1 MLIFL
6 NYVCVCHRCSGRWGC
21 AADAAGVKDDKGSI
35 SALAEGQ
42 EPEASGGLCNSVVWV
57 QQNLPQRQK
66 TADLWVYHL
75 WLNYIL
81 KQISKLRFQ
90 HSICEFRN
98 DVARWARVGSVSAL
112 SWGLFSKIF
121 CFYILCLPPYISTM
135 DHFFVSYES
144 HRNKKQF
151 CIVGIKFSKDSIL
164 HKVLSYEL
172 VLTRGYFH
180 AEREGGRIDC

>member
-1 MLIFL
+1 M
-6 NYVCVCHRCSGRWGC
+6 CHRCSGRWGC

-35 SALAEGQ
+35 SALAEEQ
-42 EPEASGGLCNSVVWV
+42 EPEASGGLCNGVVWV
-57 QQNLPQRQK
+57 QQSLPQRQK

-75 WLNYIL
+75 WLNYIQ
-81 KQISKLRFQ
+81 KQISTFWFQ

-121 CFYILCLPPYISTM
+121 FFYILCLPPFISTSF
-135 DHFFVSYES
+135 FFVSYKS
-144 HRNKKQF
+144 HRNKMQF

-164 HKVLSYEL
+164 HKLVLSNEL

-180 AEREGGRIDC
+180 AEREGARIDC